1 MGRPQSNGLVEL
13 HDGKLDSKAF
23 MCFDLLDFLHNDE
36 ETKGEDN
43 WDAWH
48 EKFIQAKNGNCPYL
62 DKCLRYA
69 RTIAKRNKQP
79 LQLKLF

>member
-23 MCFDLLDFLHNDE
+23 MCFDLLDFLHEDE

-43 WDAWH
+43 WDAWVD
-48 EKFIQAKNGNCPYL
+48 KFIRAKNGNCPYR
-62 DKCLRYA
+62 DKCTRYA
-69 RTIAKRNKQP
+69 RTMERHKGEPR
-79 LQLKLF
+79 QLTLF